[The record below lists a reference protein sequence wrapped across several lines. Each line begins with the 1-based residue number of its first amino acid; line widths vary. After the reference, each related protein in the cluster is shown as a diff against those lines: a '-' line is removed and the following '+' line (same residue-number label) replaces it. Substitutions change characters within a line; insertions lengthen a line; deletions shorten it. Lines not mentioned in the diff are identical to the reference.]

1 MAELALFTTVRTKP
15 GKRDALKALWDVHLK
30 DRAAVNDQQSRYIY
44 AFDAVDENLIRICE
58 VYETR
63 AGFEANAGQD
73 WFTAYMAEA
82 MPLIDGQPEFHMAAP
97 QWVK

>member
-1 MAELALFTTVRTKP
+1 MAELALFITVRTRS
-15 GKRDALKALWDVHLK
+15 GKRDALKALWESHLK
-30 DRAAVNDQQSRYIY
+30 HRAAANGQQSRYVY
-44 AFDAVDENLIRICE
+44 AFDAADENVIRICE

-73 WFTAYMAEA
+73 WFAAYMAEA
-82 MPLIDGQPEFHMAAP
+82 GPLLDGQPEFHMAEP